1 MDGSERTSGWREG
14 AGPESATNGSG
25 NGSGTT
31 TPTPVAQADGSV
43 FRILA
48 AQSLVDERTRVL
60 KHADTFAVFDH
71 YGDIKP
77 EGLGEEGLFHDGTRF
92 LSGLLLDLEGGRP
105 FFLSSTVRDEN
116 DQLRV
121 SLTNPDFLDERL
133 VRLPLGTLQ
142 VSLTRFLW
150 NGVCYQQVE
159 IRNYGL
165 QPVETSLGLHFAADF
180 VDIFEI
186 RGMQRKSRGEDL
198 PAVVGDDSVVLAY
211 RGLDG
216 VTRRSVVRFDRAPA
230 RLTASSAQMHLKLN
244 PQQETTLTMSV
255 ACEID
260 GNVPRVLRCSEA
272 RSELE
277 ADLEGF
283 SSWSC
288 HLGTSNSQVNAWVNR
303 AVADLHMLTTQLPTG
318 PYPYAGIPWFNTPF
332 GRDGIITAFECLWMR
347 PNLAQGVLTYL
358 ASTQATEVIP
368 EQDAQPGKILHETR
382 RGEMAAVKEMPFG
395 MYYGSVDATP
405 LFVVLAGAYYERTA
419 DRAFIESLWPHIE
432 AALNWIEGDG
442 DPDGDGFVEYHRQSP
457 NGLVHQGWKD
467 SDDAVFHAD
476 GSLAEGPI
484 ALCEVQGYVYAAW
497 RAGAILARL
506 LGHTERAAEL
516 AVRAEALRERFDRAF
531 WCEELSTYAM
541 ALDGRKRACRI
552 RTSNAGQCLFTGIVP
567 PERAELLARTLLAPE
582 SFSGWG
588 VRTVASSERRYNPMS
603 YHNGSIWPHDNALIA
618 YGLSRYGH
626 QEQALRIWTGLFQS
640 GLYFELQRMPELFCG
655 FVKDHG
661 AGPVLYPVACS
672 PQAWSAASVFLLF
685 QAALG
690 LQVDGPEAQI
700 SLTRPMLPSFL
711 GELRIHNLK
720 VAQGS
725 VDLLVVQHKHD
736 VAVNVLRREGNVQI
750 LVIK

>member
-1 MDGSERTSGWREG
+1 MDGFKQTSSSQE
-14 AGPESATNGSG
+14 AGG
-25 NGSGTT
+25 NG

-77 EGLGEEGLFHDGTRF
+77 EGLGEEGLYHDGTRF

-116 DQLRV
+116 DELRV
-121 SLTNPDFLDERL
+121 SLTNPDFLDDRL

-142 VSLTRFLW
+142 VSLSRFLW

-198 PAVVGDDSVVLAY
+198 PPLVGDDSVVLAY

-216 VTRRSVVRFDRAPA
+216 VTRRSVVRFDCVPA
-230 RLTASSAQMHLKLN
+230 RLTASSAEMDLRLD
-244 PQQETTLTMSV
+244 PQQATTLAMSV
-255 ACEID
+255 ACEVD
-260 GNVPRVLRCSEA
+260 GNPPRVLRFAEA

-283 SSWSC
+283 FAWSC

-303 AVADLHMLTTQLPTG
+303 AVADLHMLTSQLPTG

-332 GRDGIITAFECLWMR
+332 GRDGIITALECLWMR
-347 PNLAQGVLTYL
+347 PNLAQGVLAYL

-368 EQDAQPGKILHETR
+368 EQDAEPGKILHETR
-382 RGEMAAVKEMPFG
+382 RGEMATMKEMPFG

-432 AALNWIEGDG
+432 AALEWIETYG

-497 RAGAILARL
+497 RAGAVLARL
-506 LGHTERAAEL
+506 LGHTERAAQLEG
-516 AVRAEALRERFDRAF
+516 RAEVLREQFDRAF
-531 WCEELSTYAM
+531 WCDDLSTYAM

-567 PERAELLARTLLAPE
+567 RERADHLARTLLAPE

-626 QEQALRIWTGLFQS
+626 QERALRIWTGLFQS

-655 FVKDHG
+655 FVKDPG

-685 QAALG
+685 QASLG
-690 LQVDGPEAQI
+690 LQIDGPGAQV
-700 SLTRPMLPSFL
+700 SLTRPTLPSFL
-711 GELRIHNLK
+711 GELRIHNLQL
-720 VAQGS
+720 AHGS
-725 VDLLVVQHKHD
+725 VDLLVVRHEHD